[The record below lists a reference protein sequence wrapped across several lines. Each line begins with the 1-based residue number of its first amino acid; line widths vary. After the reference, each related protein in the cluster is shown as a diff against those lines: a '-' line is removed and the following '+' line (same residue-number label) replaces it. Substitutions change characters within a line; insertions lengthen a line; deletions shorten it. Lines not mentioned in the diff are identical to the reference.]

1 MPLPISVSNLI
12 SGRTIESSRIE
23 YKHGWNP
30 ERILHTICAFANDYE
45 NIGGGYIIIG
55 VSEEDDRPKT
65 AIGLTDA
72 EISALEKDLFNKC
85 NLIQPRYMP
94 VISVENYQDV
104 NIVVLWVP
112 SNDSRP
118 FTCPV
123 SLSQDKGH
131 GSERGYYIR
140 RMSHTIRADRD
151 EVAELMMRAKRRSF
165 DELVNPDASIADI
178 SRSRVLEY
186 LRRVGSSIPES
197 MSTEEILDS
206 MRLAAG
212 PREQRM
218 IVNAALMMF
227 CEDPER
233 FFDRARIEVVV
244 KPDPTGEGMTE
255 SVFRGPIYA
264 QLEMALG
271 FIRSYVIRE
280 RVFKIEGQAEA
291 LRVFNFPYNAVEEV
305 LVNAVFHKSYQIGE
319 PVVVTV
325 TPDSLEVLSFPG
337 LDSGITDEEISRLEI
352 RSRGDRNRRLGDF
365 LKELGMA
372 EARNTGIP
380 KIVMALRRNGSP
392 DPVYETDVD
401 RRYLNVVLRVH
412 PRFMDDAS
420 SSGTGASNVGQTD
433 DDLKRLMIAR
443 LEKEG
448 CMTSKDL
455 CTGIGYK
462 AVNARF
468 RRLLFELMDDGRV
481 EYLYPNPRDSRQRIC
496 LRR

>member
-1 MPLPISVSNLI
+1 MPLPISISNLI

-23 YKHGWNP
+23 YKLGWNP
-30 ERILHTICAFANDYE
+30 EKVIHTICAFANDYE

-55 VSEEDDRPKT
+55 VSEEDDRPRT
-65 AIGLTDA
+65 AIGLTDG

-94 VISVENYQDV
+94 VMSVERYQDV
-104 NIVVLWVP
+104 DIVVLWVP

-123 SLSQDKGH
+123 SLSQEKGR
-131 GSERGYYIR
+131 GSERAYFIR

-165 DELVNPDASIADI
+165 DELVNPNANIADV

-197 MSTEEILDS
+197 MPTEEILDS
-206 MRLAAG
+206 MRLTAG

-218 IVNAALMMF
+218 VVNAALMMF
-227 CEDPER
+227 SEDPER
-233 FFDRARIEVVV
+233 FFDRTRIEVVV

-255 SVFRGPIYA
+255 SVFRGPVYA

-271 FIRSYVIRE
+271 FIRSYIIRE
-280 RVFKIEGQAEA
+280 RIFKIEGQAEA
-291 LRVFNFPYNAVEEV
+291 LRVYNFPYNAVEEV
-305 LVNAVFHKSYQIGE
+305 LVNAVFHKSYQIGA
-319 PVVVTV
+319 PVVVTL
-325 TPDSLEVLSFPG
+325 TPDALEVLSYPG
-337 LDSGITDEEISRLEI
+337 LDSGITDEDIARLEI

-380 KIVMALRRNGSP
+380 KIVEAMRRNGSP
-392 DPVYETDVD
+392 DPVYETDAA
-401 RRYLNVVLRVH
+401 RRYLNVVLKVH
-412 PRFMDDAS
+412 PSFRDDAR
-420 SSGTGASNVGQTD
+420 QTSLGPAPSHTD
-433 DDLKRLMIAR
+433 EEAKGIMMESLT
-443 LEKEG
+443 KEG
-448 CMTSKDL
+448 CMTSKAL
-455 CTGIGYK
+455 CERLGYK

-468 RRLLFELMDDGRV
+468 RRLLSELMDEGRV
-481 EYLYPNPRDSRQRIC
+481 EYLYPNPKDSRQRIC
-496 LRR
+496 LKR

>member
-1 MPLPISVSNLI
+1 MVSV
-12 SGRTIESSRIE
+12 
-23 YKHGWNP
+23 KH
-30 ERILHTICAFANDYE
+30 I
-45 NIGGGYIIIG
+45 
-55 VSEEDDRPKT
+55 
-65 AIGLTDA
+65 
-72 EISALEKDLFNKC
+72 
-85 NLIQPRYMP
+85 
-94 VISVENYQDV
+94 
-104 NIVVLWVP
+104 
-112 SNDSRP
+112 
-118 FTCPV
+118 
-123 SLSQDKGH
+123 
-131 GSERGYYIR
+131 
-140 RMSHTIRADRD
+140 
-151 EVAELMMRAKRRSF
+151 SF
-165 DELVNPDASIADI
+165 DELVNPDANIADI

-206 MRLAAG
+206 MRLAVG

-255 SVFRGPIYA
+255 NVFRGPIYA

-280 RVFKIEGQAEA
+280 RIFKIEGQAEA
-291 LRVFNFPYNAVEEV
+291 LRVFNFPYNAVEEA
-305 LVNAVFHKSYQIGE
+305 LVNAVFHRGYQIGE

-325 TPDSLEVLSFPG
+325 TPGSLEILSFPG
-337 LDSGITDEEISRLEI
+337 LDCGISDEEISRLEI

-380 KIVMALRRNGSP
+380 KIVGAMRRNGSP
-392 DPVYETDVD
+392 DPVYETDAG
-401 RRYLNVVLRVH
+401 RRYLNVVLKVH
-412 PRFMDDAS
+412 PRFMDDVS
-420 SSGTGASNVGQTD
+420 PSGTSVPNVGQTD
-433 DDLKRLMIAR
+433 DDLKGLMVAC

-448 CMTSKDL
+448 CLTSKDL
-455 CTGIGYK
+455 CTAVGYK

-468 RRLLFELMDDGRV
+468 RRLLSELMEEGRV
-481 EYLYPNPRDSRQRIC
+481 QYLYPNPKDSRQRIC
-496 LRR
+496 LKR